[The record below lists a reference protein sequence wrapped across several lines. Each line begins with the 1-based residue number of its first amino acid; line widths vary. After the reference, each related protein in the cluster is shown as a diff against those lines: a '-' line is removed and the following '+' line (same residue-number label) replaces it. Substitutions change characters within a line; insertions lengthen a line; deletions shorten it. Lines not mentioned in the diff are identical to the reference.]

1 MAKKKSE
8 KKELQRELQNE
19 LQSGMQSGVP
29 DDSAS
34 IHIGIS
40 SDDRESVSSALS
52 NVMADTYSLYLQ
64 THNFHWNVEGPLFN
78 TLHLMFEVQYN
89 ELWLAVDTIAERIR
103 SLGFHAP
110 GTYGELSRLSSI
122 DEVSGVPVAMDMLSY
137 LVKGH
142 EAVTRTARSAFVL
155 ADQAGDEA
163 SLDVLTQ
170 RLQVHEKT
178 AWMLRSMLK

>member
-1 MAKKKSE
+1 MGKNKKFKGE
-8 KKELQRELQNE
+8 
-19 LQSGMQSGVP
+19 VP
-29 DDSAS
+29 LDSAS

-40 SDDRESVSSALS
+40 PEDREAVSAALS
-52 NVMADTYSLYLQ
+52 HLMADTYSLYLQ
-64 THNFHWNVEGPLFN
+64 THNFHWNVEGPMFN

-110 GTYGELSRLSSI
+110 GTYGQLASLTSI
-122 DEVSGVPVAMDMLSY
+122 DEVEGVPDAMDMVSY

-142 EAVTRTARSAFVL
+142 EAVTRTARTAFQL
-155 ADQAGDEA
+155 TDKAGDESSA
-163 SLDVLTQ
+163 DMLTQ

-178 AWMLRSMLK
+178 AWMLRSLLR